1 MKKTSKYGVYVFKV
15 GSIYHIFESLQDVK
29 GWYKLPSY
37 YYKTDRKWASLRVM
51 ISRRHKFSFQT
62 KEIYQL
68 FPDDI
73 SHDDIYIMAYDAFI
87 KDLGHEIYLTKKWG
101 GEPHKQRVF
110 YHKKGD
116 KGYEIV

>member
-1 MKKTSKYGVYVFKV
+1 MKSTSKYGVFVFKRR
-15 GSIYHIFESLQDVK
+15 GCYHIFECLQDVRD
-29 GWYKLPSY
+29 WWLLPGY
-37 YYKTDRKWASLRVM
+37 IFCTQRKWHNFQVQVSK
-51 ISRRHKFSFQT
+51 RHKRSYET
-62 KEIYQL
+62 GEPLQL

-101 GEPHKQRVF
+101 GDPHKQRVF